1 MREIKFRAWDSINNE
16 MIYQSD
22 AKSYINKGI
31 SNYNILKKY
40 EIVMQFTGIYDK
52 SRNEVFEGD
61 IVLIETM
68 HTFVKEEGFKGV
80 VRFLEGRW
88 VIDNG
93 KELISLWSEVYYP
106 IIIGNIYQN
115 K

>member
-31 SNYNILKKY
+31 SNYDILKKY
-40 EIVMQFTGIYDK
+40 EIVMQFTGINDVY
-52 SRNEVFEGD
+52 EGD
-61 IVLIETM
+61 VVLIGSM
-68 HTFVKEEGFKGV
+68 HFYVKEEGFNGV
-80 VRFLEGRW
+80 VKFLEGRW
-88 VIDNG
+88 VVDNG
-93 KELISLWSEVYYP
+93 KELISLWSDVYYP
-106 IIIGNIYQN
+106 IVIGNIYEN